1 MEIFFAGIKFNYTW
15 VYPEAHSF
23 VKYTKN
29 FIALLWMG
37 FNCLKAAGPLR
48 LDSLLFYHSNGN
60 GLLNIYRKIPLIC
73 SMYIS
78 PRIYAHP
85 QIGPSNL
92 SSLRNIKFTKNVTF
106 MYFASAIYLPSFS
119 VSGNFA

>member
-1 MEIFFAGIKFNYTW
+1 MDGVQLPQGYRAVTIRQFT
-15 VYPEAHSF
+15 
-23 VKYTKN
+23 
-29 FIALLWMG
+29 
-37 FNCLKAAGPLR
+37 
-48 LDSLLFYHSNGN
+48 FYHSNGN